1 MAKVELKQPIVE
13 EIANSIK
20 DAQAVVLVDYSGL
33 TVEQDTILRKELR
46 ESGVQYKVYKNTLMR
61 RAFEGTPCAD
71 LDKHLHGTNA
81 IAISATDA
89 TAPARELAN
98 FAKTAEKLEIKGG
111 VVEGNAY
118 DAAGIMEIA
127 KIPGREALISRLLGS
142 MQSPITNMARVLN
155 QIAEKGGAANCEAA
169 PAEEV
174 TLKWA
179 IWDQETTQY
188 WGDIKDAYEAS
199 HPGVTIEMVD
209 LGSTDYMT
217 VLATELSGSGS
228 DFDVVTVKD
237 VPGYATL
244 VQKGSILALDDYISK
259 DGVDLSKYA
268 GVTDQV
274 TVDGSLYE
282 LPFRNDFW
290 VLFYNKDL
298 FDAKGVAYPTN
309 DMTFDEYDALAREM
323 TDTTFGSQVYGAHYH
338 TWRSAV
344 QLFGVLD
351 GKHTILDGNYDFFKP
366 YYEMVLNQEAD
377 GVCRKYTDLKTE
389 GLHYSAA
396 FSGGDVAMMNMGSW
410 FIATMMSN
418 LKSGEYDSS
427 LCGNWGI
434 VKYPHAEGVEPGST
448 LGTITGLA
456 VTTASDT
463 PDASWDFV
471 KWVSGE
477 EGAAVMASSG
487 NFPAMMTDEVVDM
500 ISGLEGF
507 PTDEAS
513 KEALTVSNLYLEVP
527 YAPNVSEINSALDSY
542 HGSIMTGEM
551 SIDDGIAAM
560 NKAVADLQAQ

>member
-1 MAKVELKQPIVE
+1 MKKKVLSILLTAAMAATLLAGCGGTE
-13 EIANSIK
+13 ETAGGGNTAAS
-20 DAQAVVLVDYSGL
+20 DAQ
-33 TVEQDTILRKELR
+33 T
-46 ESGVQYKVYKNTLMR
+46 
-61 RAFEGTPCAD
+61 
-71 LDKHLHGTNA
+71 
-81 IAISATDA
+81 ATTQEAASDQA
-89 TAPARELAN
+89 SEASTE
-98 FAKTAEKLEIKGG
+98 
-111 VVEGNAY
+111 
-118 DAAGIMEIA
+118 AAG
-127 KIPGREALISRLLGS
+127 EA
-142 MQSPITNMARVLN
+142 
-155 QIAEKGGAANCEAA
+155 
-169 PAEEV
+169 V

-179 IWDQETTQY
+179 IWDQETTAY
-188 WGDIKDAYEAS
+188 WSDLKEAYEAS
-199 HPGVTIEMVD
+199 HPNVTIEMVD

-217 VLATELSGSGS
+217 VLATELSGTGT
-228 DFDVVTVKD
+228 DFDLVTIKD

-244 VQKGSILALDDYISK
+244 VQKGSIIALDDYIAA
-259 DGVDLSKYA
+259 DGIDLTQFA
-268 GVTDQV
+268 GTTDQV

-298 FDAKGVAYPTN
+298 FDAAGVDYPTN
-309 DMTFDEYDALAREM
+309 DMTFEEYDALARAV

-351 GKHTILDGNYDFFKP
+351 GEHTILDGEYSFFKP

-396 FSGGDVAMMNMGSW
+396 FSGGDVAMMNQGSW
-410 FIATMMSN
+410 FISTLITN
-418 LKSGEYDSS
+418 LASGEYDAD

-448 LGTITGLA
+448 LGTITGISI
-456 VTTASDT
+456 TTASDN
-463 PDASWDFV
+463 PDEAWEFV

-487 NFPAMMTDEVVDM
+487 NFPAIMTDEIRDA
-500 ISGLEGF
+500 ISGMEGF

-513 KEALTVSNLYLEVP
+513 KEALNVSNLYLEVP
-527 YAPNVSEINSALDSY
+527 YAPNVSEINSLLDSY

-551 SIDDGIAAM
+551 TIDEGIAAM
-560 NKAVADLQAQ
+560 NDGVSQILAQ

>member
-1 MAKVELKQPIVE
+1 MKKKVLSILLTAAMAATLLAGCGGTE
-13 EIANSIK
+13 ETAGGGNTAAS
-20 DAQAVVLVDYSGL
+20 DAQ
-33 TVEQDTILRKELR
+33 T
-46 ESGVQYKVYKNTLMR
+46 
-61 RAFEGTPCAD
+61 
-71 LDKHLHGTNA
+71 
-81 IAISATDA
+81 ATTQEAASDQA
-89 TAPARELAN
+89 SEASTE
-98 FAKTAEKLEIKGG
+98 
-111 VVEGNAY
+111 
-118 DAAGIMEIA
+118 AAG
-127 KIPGREALISRLLGS
+127 EA
-142 MQSPITNMARVLN
+142 
-155 QIAEKGGAANCEAA
+155 
-169 PAEEV
+169 V

-179 IWDQETTQY
+179 IWDQETTAY
-188 WGDIKDAYEAS
+188 WSDLKEAYEAS
-199 HPGVTIEMVD
+199 HPNVTIEMVD

-217 VLATELSGSGS
+217 VLATELSGTGT
-228 DFDVVTVKD
+228 DFDLVTIKD

-244 VQKGSILALDDYISK
+244 VQKGSILALDDYIAA
-259 DGVDLSKYA
+259 DGIDLTQFA
-268 GVTDQV
+268 GTTDQV

-298 FDAKGVAYPTN
+298 FDAAGVDYPTN
-309 DMTFDEYDALAREM
+309 DMTFEEYDALARAV

-351 GKHTILDGNYDFFKP
+351 GEHTILDGEYSFFKP

-396 FSGGDVAMMNMGSW
+396 FSGGDVAMMNQGSW
-410 FIATMMSN
+410 FISTLITN
-418 LKSGEYDSS
+418 LASGEYDAD

-448 LGTITGLA
+448 LGTITGISI
-456 VTTASDT
+456 TTASDN
-463 PDASWDFV
+463 PDEAWEFV

-487 NFPAMMTDEVVDM
+487 NFPAIMTDEIRDA
-500 ISGLEGF
+500 ISGMEGF

-513 KEALTVSNLYLEVP
+513 KEALNVSNLYLEVP
-527 YAPNVSEINSALDSY
+527 YAPNVSEINSLLDSY

-551 SIDDGIAAM
+551 TIDEGIAAM
-560 NKAVADLQAQ
+560 NDGVSQILAQ